1 MLQLPDSIR
10 ALQLPHSV
18 PWISSAGAG
27 LLLPHTPLDLICQ
40 AGDLQLPHSPHG
52 SHLPGNG
59 LQLPH
64 SPLDLICRRRA
75 DELSPGSLPWISSA
89 RLPGCNSPLC
99 PLDLICQAPGCN
111 SPTLPWISS
120 ARRRAGELLSPLS
133 LCVTSCPCRSIE
145 MEGTVTA
152 PLPG

>member
-89 RLPGCNSPLC
+89 RLPS
-99 PLDLICQAPGCN
+99 CN

-120 ARRRAGELLSPLS
+120 VRRQAGELLSPLS